1 MARPPFSLLRKSN
14 EVRIVSVVR
23 PNQIPCTARGSGF
36 FEWRAMFNAVSNMHT
51 TSNAPFLGQLDKV
64 GHWARAIR
72 SSWFVQEVLGLGSLV
87 IYGR

>member
-1 MARPPFSLLRKSN
+1 
-14 EVRIVSVVR
+14 
-23 PNQIPCTARGSGF
+23 
-36 FEWRAMFNAVSNMHT
+36 MFNAVSNMHT